1 MIARASIGTI
11 DTAQASRYSAE
22 GYLVVRQVFST
33 EQIAELEAEADRL
46 RQRTDLIDTNNVRC
60 RWQDD
65 VNTGECRF
73 DCFDP
78 VIDLSAVCERTAR
91 DRRLLDIVGA
101 LYGEPACLFKDKLIF
116 KAPGMPG
123 YNLHQDYISWNSF
136 PTSFLTVIVAIDA
149 AHADNGATEV
159 FPGYH
164 RNGALSPRDGMYHQL
179 RDDAVDLSR
188 GVVLDLA
195 PGDIAIFGGYTPHR
209 SGPNRSPQWR
219 RLLYLSYNALSDGG
233 EQRDRHY
240 AEFRTWLQDRY
251 AEHGKTSTFFR

>member
-149 AHADNGATEV
+149 ARADNGATEV

-179 RDDAVDLSR
+179 PDDAVDLST

-209 SGPNRSPQWR
+209 SGANRSPQWR

-240 AEFRTWLQDRY
+240 AEFLTWLQDRY